1 MLSRLL
7 LGRLLLGRLLQGWLL
22 QVYMSLALGL
32 PEMTLFR
39 TLALEARATTRGFA
53 SHSDMSQ
60 VGHVPKLRIPS
71 SRATLN
77 RAA

>member
-1 MLSRLL
+1 
-7 LGRLLLGRLLQGWLL
+7 
-22 QVYMSLALGL
+22 MSLALGL
-32 PEMTLFR
+32 PEKTLIR

-53 SHSDMSQ
+53 SHSNMSQ
-60 VGHVPKLRIPS
+60 VGHVPKLRVLS

>member
-1 MLSRLL
+1 
-7 LGRLLLGRLLQGWLL
+7 
-22 QVYMSLALGL
+22 MSLALGL
-32 PEMTLFR
+32 PEKTLFR

-53 SHSDMSQ
+53 SHSNMSQ
-60 VGHVPKLRIPS
+60 VGHVPKLRVLS